1 MGGSGTYTGSASQ
14 NTWMI
19 SEMRKHGY
27 KNGGT
32 VGSLIKKTGEDGM
45 ILARTGEEV
54 LSLEKVKEL
63 KGALLAAQPLIDV
76 SKNLNSLTALK
87 PTAKGNIKNDIQMS
101 ITLPNVTNYEEFVT
115 QLQADK
121 KFEKLVQQMTIGT
134 ALGNNSLS
142 KYKL

>member
-63 KGALLAAQPLIDV
+63 KGALIAAQPLIDV